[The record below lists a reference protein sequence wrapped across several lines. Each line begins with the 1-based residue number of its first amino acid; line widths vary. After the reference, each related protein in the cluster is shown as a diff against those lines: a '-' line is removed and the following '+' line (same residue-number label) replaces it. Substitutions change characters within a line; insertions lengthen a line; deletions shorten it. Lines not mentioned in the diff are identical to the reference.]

1 MPHIGKWAALIAAAV
16 LAVASDAPAQ
26 AWRGPDGTPSPP
38 SESRKQVEGFGAMV
52 LVTPDL
58 DWQAKWDTPPDVI
71 PHFRESDSVARGETV
86 AILIFLS
93 SPKIVDGAIDTK
105 VDLRVLQPDGAPQF
119 DQKAAPCLTGPAKEI
134 GANVLLCESSI
145 GFFAS
150 PTDPVGEYTV
160 EVVVRD
166 LNRGVEVPLRTRFRM
181 TEADPVVVAKDSK

>member
-1 MPHIGKWAALIAAAV
+1 MPRIGNWAALIAAAV

-38 SESRKQVEGFGAMV
+38 SESRKEVEGFSAMV

-58 DWQAKWDTPPDVI
+58 DWQAKWNTPPDVI
-71 PHFRESDSVARGETV
+71 PEFRESDSVARGETV

-105 VDLRVLQPDGAPQF
+105 VDLRVIEPDGAPQA
-119 DQKAAPCLTGPAKEI
+119 DLKAEPCLTGPAKEI
-134 GANVLLCESSI
+134 GANVLLCESSML
-145 GFFAS
+145 FFAS

-181 TEADPVVVAKDSK
+181 VEADSGAVAKDSK